1 MMFVFAALGDHAS
14 GWPVQLM
21 HQTEQAF
28 VIVAIA
34 SLVLG
39 CFLKGI
45 LPYQLFA
52 LVGGVAA
59 GFGLIMPFE
68 LAPFFFGARGEIMLG
83 SMVLILAYP
92 VAVGVFL
99 FLFSTILKNA

>member
-1 MMFVFAALGDHAS
+1 MMFVFAAMGDHAS

-21 HQTEQAF
+21 HQTERAF
-28 VIVAIA
+28 VIVAFG
-34 SLVLG
+34 SLLFG
-39 CFLKGI
+39 CFLKSI

-83 SMVLILAYP
+83 TMVLILAYP
-92 VAVGVFL
+92 VAIIVFI
-99 FLFSTILKNA
+99 FLFSTILKRV